1 MCDDAGIYVM
11 AETNLESHGSF
22 QKLGAIEPS
31 CNVPGSIPQWRDAVL
46 ERAKNNFETF
56 KNHTSILFWS
66 LGNESYAG
74 DDIEAMNVYFAEK
87 KDGRL
92 VHYLSLIHISEPTR
106 QAEISYAVFCLKKK
120 KKKKKKTE

>member
-1 MCDDAGIYVM
+1 MVLYVRRCRYLCDGRNKSGEPWLIP
-11 AETNLESHGSF
+11 
-22 QKLGAIEPS
+22 KLGAIEPS

-74 DDIEAMNVYFAEK
+74 DDIEAMNVYLPKEGWK
-87 KDGRL
+87 
-92 VHYLSLIHISEPTR
+92 VSSL
-106 QAEISYAVFCLKKK
+106 
-120 KKKKKKTE
+120 